1 MLGIFSI
8 AFAAGEQAGSSSGGI
23 ASFLGPIGSF
33 LPIILIL
40 PIFYFL
46 VIMPQ
51 QKTRKKH
58 QTMMDSLKKGEKVV
72 TTSGIIGTIVSV
84 DKETVVLL
92 VSPEV
97 KLRMMK
103 NAIADIRSEE

>member
-1 MLGIFSI
+1 MLGFVST
-8 AFAAGEQAGSSSGGI
+8 AYAAGEGGI

-33 LPIILIL
+33 LPIILIF

-51 QKTRKKH
+51 QKQRKKH
-58 QTMMDSLKKGEKVV
+58 TAMIDGLKKGDKVV
-72 TTSGIIGTIVSV
+72 TSSGIIGSIVSV
-84 DKETVVLL
+84 DKDTVVLL
-92 VSPEV
+92 VATEV

-103 NAIADIRSEE
+103 SAISELRSEE